1 MGIHRGMCMAFDAFF
16 HCICKAVVKKGISGL
31 MGEKPFAQRVNSI
44 AIDIHDR
51 FERKFTPEQWI
62 AEMEG
67 CARATVEQVHIVAM
81 AAYDR
86 YCSAAQEETLERLSK
101 LEVREKVLAYL
112 EQVPGMVRSLFRRPA
127 DPEGLSVPPGFVV
140 EGPSDILKILPARP
154 PRYKAGEMPVGNWR
168 LVDLLGM
175 GAFGEVWKAEHPTLK
190 GIMPVALKFCLTPDL
205 ARYIRHESEL
215 LSRIMEL
222 SGNNPGIVRLQQAWL
237 DCDPPCLEYEFV
249 NGGDLCGLMS
259 EWLNLSG
266 QRRVLMAL
274 QMLLKLARTVAPLHA
289 LQFPIV
295 HRDLKPANVLV
306 TRKPEGKIDLKIADF
321 GIGGLAIDHG
331 FAEYEGTLSQVEI
344 LTRSLRGSHTPLYAS
359 LEQRKGEVPHPADDV
374 HALGVI
380 GFQLL
385 VCDLGRAPTGDWDN
399 ELKEMGISIEAIR
412 LLRKCFA
419 RRTNRFQ
426 NGNEMAQALEA
437 LLADPQTIGN
447 FDLLDVSPMRGRQ
460 PIGEFPSGTM
470 DPWLTRL
477 PNRPVPEKI
486 EPEILMPPLKKTF
499 GAEPSRKAKE
509 YSGYDAAPVRRS
521 SANLP
526 VKPIPVA
533 VEKPERP
540 AEPVKQN
547 LGMNWVLLV
556 ILGIVLFLFPAIVT
570 FLLMQPVPDSVRR
583 APESPPRAPD
593 VLDRMPR
600 EPREAPQAVRPP
612 VVLEAAAEE
621 EKFPDITPPVNLPK
635 NIMLVLAPN
644 VTLPM
649 VLVPAGK
656 FTMGSPPDEPMR
668 DPQEVP
674 HDVQIT
680 QPFYM
685 AVTETTQIQYR
696 TIMRDADQPVPNMP
710 YSPTWPANNVSY
722 SNAILF
728 CRQLSERFEHPFT
741 LPTEAQWEYACR
753 AGKITPYGHGDKL
766 NGMESNVNGSVP
778 FGAQVPGPN
787 QQRVV
792 TVRSYLPNDYGIYDM
807 HGNVWEWCSDWH
819 GDYDLNNLVDPMGP
833 SNGIFRVKR
842 GGSWFETA
850 GSGSHRSACRGPL
863 DGGHART
870 GFRMVLSAQ
879 EYRAD
884 VLERVKVEQMNQP
897 IAPLRQPV
905 VSTVLLTE
913 LKAPPTDPFRFVIDE
928 QAATAIVNQK
938 LTNIVIG
945 KYDSTQSYWSVLTP
959 FLDSPIKGRVPKC
972 YKFEIRTQS
981 NQLIGY
987 AYNSS
992 KLVTDKIY
1000 KSLYIY
1006 PQTLRVAVRGRSMR
1020 IETYYVVAAVQK

>member
-1 MGIHRGMCMAFDAFF
+1 MGILRGMCMAFDAFF

-44 AIDIHDR
+44 ALDVHGR
-51 FERKFTPEQWI
+51 FERRFTPEQWI
-62 AEMEG
+62 GEMEE
-67 CARATVEQVHIVAM
+67 CARATVEQVHTAAL

-86 YCSAAQEETLERLSK
+86 SCTSAREDTLERLNRP
-101 LEVREKVLAYL
+101 EVREKVISYL
-112 EQVPGMVRSLFRRPA
+112 EQIPGMVRVLFRRPA
-127 DPEGLSVPPGFVV
+127 DPEGCSVPPGFVV
-140 EGPSDILKILPARP
+140 EGPRDILKILPARP

-168 LVDLLGM
+168 LVELLGM

-190 GIMPVALKFCLTPDL
+190 GILPVALKFCLAPEL
-205 ARYIRHESEL
+205 AHYIRHESEL

-237 DCDPPCLEYEFV
+237 SCEPPCLEYEYI

-259 EWLNLSG
+259 EWLNLPG
-266 QRRVLMAL
+266 ERRVLMAL

-289 LQFPIV
+289 LQLPIV

-306 TRKPEGKIDLKIADF
+306 LRKPEGRIDLKIADF

-331 FAEYEGTLSQVEI
+331 FAEYEGTLSQMEI

-359 LEQRKGEVPHPADDV
+359 PEQQKGEVPHPADDV

-399 ELKEMGISIEAIR
+399 ELKEMGISHAAVR
-412 LLRKCFA
+412 LLRQCFA
-419 RRTNRFQ
+419 RRANRYQ
-426 NGNEMAQALEA
+426 NGNELAKALEA
-437 LLADPQTIGN
+437 LLADPQATGN
-447 FDLLDVSPMRGRQ
+447 AILLDGSPIRGRRSTA
-460 PIGEFPSGTM
+460 ELVPSSH

-486 EPEILMPPLKKTF
+486 EPVKLVPPLKKALGT
-499 GAEPSRKAKE
+499 ETSRKAQE
-509 YSGYDAAPVRRS
+509 YSGYDAATVRGS
-521 SANLP
+521 SGNI
-526 VKPIPVA
+526 PIKAIPEA
-533 VEKPERP
+533 VVEPERVDAP
-540 AEPVKQN
+540 AKSSKRT
-547 LGMNWVLLV
+547 NWAL
-556 ILGIVLFLFPAIVT
+556 IIFIGIVLFLLPAIVT
-570 FLLMQPVPDSVRR
+570 FILMRPAADTVKLP
-583 APESPPRAPD
+583 PERPRAPA
-593 VLDRMPR
+593 VAERIPR
-600 EPREAPQAVRPP
+600 AEPQVVRLPVAPEAP
-612 VVLEAAAEE
+612 AEE
-621 EKFPDITPPVNLPK
+621 EKLPDIPPAPLNLPK

-656 FTMGSPPDEPMR
+656 FTMGSAPDELTR
-668 DPQEVP
+668 DVQEVS
-674 HDVQIT
+674 HEVQIT

-685 AVTETTQIQYR
+685 AITETTQIQYR
-696 TIMRDADQPVPNMP
+696 TIMRDASQAVPNMP
-710 YSPTWPANNVSY
+710 YSPTWPADNVSF
-722 SNAILF
+722 SNAVLF

-753 AGKITPYGHGDKL
+753 AGKSTPYNHGDKL
-766 NGMESNVNGSVP
+766 NGMESNVNGTVP
-778 FGAQVPGPN
+778 FGSQGPGPN
-787 QQRVV
+787 QQRVT

-819 GDYDLNNLVDPMGP
+819 GNYEPNNSVDPMGP
-833 SNGIFRVKR
+833 TSGIFRVKR

-863 DGGHART
+863 DAGHART

-884 VLERVKVEQMNQP
+884 VLERLKVEQMNQP
-897 IAPLRQPV
+897 SAPLRQPV
-905 VSTVLLTE
+905 VSPVLLTE

-928 QAATAIVNQK
+928 QAATAIANQK
-938 LTNIVIG
+938 LANIVIG
-945 KYDSTQSYWSVLTP
+945 KYDSTQPYWSVLTP
-959 FLDSPIKGRVPKC
+959 FLDSPIKGRVSRC
-972 YKFEIRTQS
+972 YKFEIRTET
-981 NQLIGY
+981 NRLIGY
-987 AYNSS
+987 AYNTR
-992 KLVTDKIY
+992 KLVPDKIY
-1000 KSLYIY
+1000 KSIYIY
-1006 PQTLRVAVRGRSMR
+1006 PQTLRVAVRGSSNR